1 MQKVMYQFHL
11 KLTCS
16 FRLGQ
21 VRYKPYSRSPPSRRA
36 RRFTEGGS
44 RQGKQSDFQAS
55 NLDRR
60 FDFGFR
66 LIVLILLMS

>member
-1 MQKVMYQFHL
+1 MHKVLYQFHL
-11 KLTCS
+11 KLTCN
-16 FRLGQ
+16 FELGQ
-21 VRYKPYSRSPPSRRA
+21 VRYKPYSRSPPNRQA
-36 RRFTEGGS
+36 RRFAERCN

-66 LIVLILLMS
+66 LIPELD